1 MGKKSRDKKLRKRIP
16 SAIQLHESVGR
27 TLVPP
32 VMQWLGGVAPEA
44 SALAARAQ
52 TGSESSPDWYLTQCN
67 RGQQLLDGGE
77 VDQARQV
84 FEEVRVRLGEAPSYG
99 RAVIFG
105 RLGRCFHMAG
115 RPDLAVGHLRQAMAV
130 TETLAPSEGVQGLR
144 GTLHSELGEVLR
156 VTGQFAEA
164 RQAYEAALKIAEEL
178 NDLRARGVDLGQL
191 GALALAE
198 GKFEEAMQHYRAAL
212 LLFQQLHEPAM
223 EAVAWHQ
230 LGRIFHEKQQ
240 WDEAERHYREA
251 ARIR

>member
-156 VTGQFAEA
+156 VTG
-164 RQAYEAALKIAEEL
+164 KC
-178 NDLRARGVDLGQL
+178 
-191 GALALAE
+191 
-198 GKFEEAMQHYRAAL
+198 EEAMQPYRAAL

-240 WDEAERHYREA
+240 WDEAERHY
-251 ARIR
+251 